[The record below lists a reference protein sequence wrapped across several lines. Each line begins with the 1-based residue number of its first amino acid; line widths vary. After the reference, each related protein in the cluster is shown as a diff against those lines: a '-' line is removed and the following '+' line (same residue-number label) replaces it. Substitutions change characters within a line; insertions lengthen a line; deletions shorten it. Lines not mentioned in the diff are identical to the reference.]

1 MYLKYKMTWLAIILF
16 IGFVFLM
23 ENVLAS
29 HSTPA
34 ICQAESNMAFFM
46 ADNRDEGISRIEALR
61 FACELSTDADRKAAI
76 INVNLIYDN
85 PGLEPWIVGRIA
97 FEACLN
103 H

>member
-1 MYLKYKMTWLAIILF
+1 MFLKDKLTIVALII
-16 IGFVFLM
+16 FVAFFVVM
-23 ENVLAS
+23 EQVLAD
-29 HSTPA
+29 HATPA

-61 FACELSTDADRKAAI
+61 FACELATDADRKAAI